1 MEGSRKWNN
10 KSNELQYLHQVKI
23 RQLCVEDFRDGLEEY
38 FGDRKKNPAKLQL
51 LVKKGEKEIN
61 NCIKVLK
68 MADRVSWAAVNK
80 YQADPL
86 CDGDEDNRKWKQ
98 AVKEAK
104 EEKDKK
110 SSYSSRRDRRR
121 SPVRYGGRDS
131 YGSRDRRY
139 HGGRSDGRYESR
151 YGKAGKELVGHGFAG
166 ERTGRVT
173 HVGRRDISERTV
185 ESGRTPRSLD

>member
-1 MEGSRKWNN
+1 M
-10 KSNELQYLHQVKI
+10 
-23 RQLCVEDFRDGLEEY
+23 
-38 FGDRKKNPAKLQL
+38 QL

-61 NCIKVLK
+61 NRIKVLK
-68 MADRVSWAAVNK
+68 MADRVSWAAVDK

-86 CDGDEDNRKWKQ
+86 CDGDKDDKKWKQ
-98 AVKEAK
+98 AVKEAR

-139 HGGRSDGRYESR
+139 HRGRSDGRYEPR
-151 YGKAGKELVGHGFAG
+151 YRKAGKESVGNGFAG
-166 ERTGRVT
+166 KRTERVT
-173 HVGRRDISERTV
+173 HVGRRDMSERTA
-185 ESGRTPRSLD
+185 ESKKTQRDLDQAVFPERTEVRELC